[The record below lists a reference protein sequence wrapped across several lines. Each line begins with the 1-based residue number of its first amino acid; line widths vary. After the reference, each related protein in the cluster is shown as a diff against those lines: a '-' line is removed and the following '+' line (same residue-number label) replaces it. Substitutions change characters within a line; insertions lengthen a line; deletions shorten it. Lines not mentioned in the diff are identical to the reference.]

1 MKLIFIR
8 HGDPD
13 YTIDSLTEKGWRE
26 AELLAGRLE
35 KWDITDIYCSPLG
48 RARDTAKPFLER
60 SGRQA
65 EICDRLME
73 LPACVLKEDGTK
85 RRPWDLLP
93 SHFTGIDDYFSY
105 EKWWDTPLMSSGDT
119 KEQYL
124 AVTACIDGILRAHG
138 YAREGRYYRV
148 ERENRDTLVFFC
160 HLGVMCV
167 ILSHLI
173 NIPPVAIWQGCF
185 VAPTSVTI
193 LHTEEREE
201 GIAYFRSAC
210 IGDVSH
216 LNAANEPVSFSGR
229 FCETFHSDERH

>member
-8 HGDPD
+8 HGEPD
-13 YTIDSLTEKGWRE
+13 YSIDSLTEKGWRE
-26 AELLAGRLE
+26 AELLTGRIE

-48 RARDTAKPFLER
+48 RARDTAKLFLEK
-60 SGRQA
+60 SGRTA
-65 EICDRLME
+65 EICDWLRE
-73 LPACVLKEDGTK
+73 FPARVLKEDGTK
-85 RRPWDLLP
+85 RGPWDLLP
-93 SHFTGIDDYFSY
+93 SHFAVTDDYFSS
-105 EKWWDTPLMSSGDT
+105 EKWLDTKLMSSGDV
-119 KEQYL
+119 KEKYL
-124 AVTACIDGILRAHG
+124 AVTGGIDEILRAHG

-148 ERENRDTLVFFC
+148 MKENRDTLVFFC
-160 HLGVMCV
+160 HFGVMCV

-173 NIPPVAIWQGCF
+173 NIPPVALWQGTY

-210 IGDVSH
+210 IGDISH
-216 LNAANEPVSFSGR
+216 LNAADEPVSFSGR